1 MSKVFTGNAFLTTSK
16 NIMDKFVKGRY
27 VSSFKELTKEQQSNS
42 IIVGPGKNT
51 NLISF
56 TYSFGSA
63 AGSDQKLLTLRF
75 SETGNLFEKHYLNAN
90 LEGLT
95 LKDINKGIFTKKVYL
110 TFGVGNS
117 LKGWAGPFTL
127 SLISTNYTIGESGRR
142 DITLRFC
149 PVTGPLIRNRF
160 SDKDIQSRFN
170 RINRTQ
176 RNVPPRLAQSD
187 EINLEY
193 SDKLNA
199 EKIDDSLVK
208 VVKSYLQKIV
218 EGSDVLVVLPEVG
231 NKLVAHYGPTDGLQ
245 NSNFQKFFG
254 EIGLLARLDGPSPSP
269 GPNNPLI
276 VKRYNNILAGPNN
289 IKLSV
294 KMDVPPAADQNPTPD
309 YFQPISKI
317 NSKIVNVLGQSRLQF
332 RPYFICE
339 DNIAIL
345 DLWKKYFGI
354 KESSTSVFVYGDE
367 SLIST
372 LLYLE
377 NVESK
382 VSLPIQYPTDVT
394 PNKESK
400 KYENQGYRSDY
411 ATKIIKNKSSFHS
424 DVADQLSLDTTED
437 DHTTIVDFRYNI
449 NDPNVLALNTE
460 SLPGYM
466 SLFKETYA
474 QKARLQAINLS
485 KNLLSKAVY
494 DALAALSKVISPSV
508 SNLFRSIIKSTP
520 SNIKVNQDLK
530 IVNPLGPIVASTN
543 KASSQAFQKAL
554 LNNLKR
560 SFYKVTV
567 RTIPFFH
574 ISSLTTLGRKCKI
587 TSNLMSIIGGTNYTE
602 SFLNGRY
609 RIIGFNH
616 VMTDRDMYSEFT
628 LVKDYKEST
637 GGGSEPAREEEPNQ
651 SGTNATP
658 ATVGAVVVES
668 YYVLGPLETSPN
680 DPIQQT
686 IGQES
691 NRLGGC

>member
-16 NIMDKFVKGRY
+16 NIMNKFVKGRY

-75 SETGNLFEKHYLNAN
+75 SETGNSFEKHYLDAN
-90 LEGLT
+90 LEEVT
-95 LKDINKGIFTKKVYL
+95 LEDIINKGNFTKKVYL
-110 TFGVGNS
+110 IFGVGNS
-117 LKGWAGPFTL
+117 LKSWAGPFTL

-149 PVTGPLIRNRF
+149 PVTGPLTRNRF

-176 RNVPPRLAQSD
+176 RNVQPRLAQSD

-193 SDKLNA
+193 SDRLNGD
-199 EKIDDSLVK
+199 KIDDRLVK
-208 VVKSYLQKIV
+208 VVKSYFEKIV
-218 EGSDVLVVLPEVG
+218 EGSDVLVVLPKVG
-231 NKLVAHYGPTDGLQ
+231 NNLVAHYSPIDVIQ

-254 EIGLLARLDGPSPSP
+254 EIGLLARMDSPDPTP
-269 GPNNPLI
+269 GPNTPYVIKKYNP
-276 VKRYNNILAGPNN
+276 GPGDVDD
-289 IKLSV
+289 IKLSI
-294 KMDVPPAADQNPTPD
+294 KMDAPPASDPNPTPD

-317 NSKIVNVLGQSRLQF
+317 NSKIVNVLGQSGLQF

-354 KESSTSVFVYGDE
+354 KDSSTSVLVYGDE

-382 VSLPIQYPTDVT
+382 QSLTIQYPTKVT
-394 PNKESK
+394 PNEESK
-400 KYENQGYRSDY
+400 RYENQGYRSDY
-411 ATKIIKNKSSFHS
+411 ATNIIKNKSSFHS
-424 DVADQLSLDTTED
+424 DVADQLSLDTPDD

-449 NDPNVLALNTE
+449 NDPNVLSLNTE

-474 QKARLQAINLS
+474 QKAVLQAINLGI
-485 KNLLSKAVY
+485 NLLSKAVY
-494 DALAALSKVISPSV
+494 DALAALSKVISPYISR
-508 SNLFRSIIKSTP
+508 FRSTIKSTP

-530 IVNPLGPIVASTN
+530 IVNPLGPIVASRN
-543 KASSQAFQKAL
+543 KASSQAFQKSL

-560 SFYKVTV
+560 SFFKVTI

-574 ISSLTTLGRKCKI
+574 ISSLTNLGRKCKI

-602 SFLNGRY
+602 SFLNSQY

-637 GGGSEPAREEEPNQ
+637 GGGSKLVREEKPNQ
-651 SGTNATP
+651 SDTNATP